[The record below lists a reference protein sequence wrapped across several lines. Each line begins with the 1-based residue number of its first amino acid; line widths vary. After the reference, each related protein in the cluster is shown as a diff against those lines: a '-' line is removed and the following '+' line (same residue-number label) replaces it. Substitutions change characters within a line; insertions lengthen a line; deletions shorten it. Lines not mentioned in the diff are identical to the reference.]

1 MSWLRRKVGQSVR
14 LILAQTRQPKFVPD
28 LDQPSLFAPD
38 SMVRV
43 VHLDAA
49 MIVGGIRALL
59 LQLLHPKAMT
69 AVAQHSDYRDDPFG
83 RLRRTVD
90 FLGWTTYGT
99 LDKAEESLAAVRRI
113 HESVVGIT
121 AWGEPYRADD
131 PHLLLWVHAAE
142 TESFLAAHELFGRPR
157 LSQPAKDSYVADMG
171 IIATRLGAVDPP
183 ASCEQLQAT
192 LAGYRPELGLIPEGS
207 EAVGFLADFP
217 FKMLSKL
224 VYRIIFKAAL
234 GSLPD
239 WAQVMLGRP
248 VKNLPN
254 KLFYRPATHVM
265 VRFLDWGLKADL
277 DLTRYPAEAAEPVR
291 QAEQGQQAKQG

>member
-14 LILAQTRQPKFVPD
+14 MILAQTRQPKFVPD

-69 AVAQHSDYRDDPFG
+69 AVAQHSDYRADPFG

-99 LDKAEESLAAVRRI
+99 LSKAEESLAAVRRI
-113 HESVVGIT
+113 HEGVVGVT

-131 PHLLLWVHAAE
+131 PHLLLWVHVAE
-142 TESFLAAHELFGRPR
+142 VDSFLVAHELFGRPR
-157 LSQPAKDSYVADMG
+157 LSQPAKDHYVADMG

-183 ASCEQLQAT
+183 ASQQQLQDT
-192 LAGYRPELGLIPEGS
+192 LAGYRSELGLIPEGQ

-217 FKMLSKL
+217 FKVLSKAL
-224 VYRIIFKAAL
+224 YRIIFKAAL
-234 GSLPD
+234 GSLPG
-239 WAQVMLGRP
+239 WAQAMLGHR
-248 VKNLPN
+248 VGRLAN

-277 DLTRYPAEAAEPVR
+277 DLTRYPAEAAE
-291 QAEQGQQAKQG
+291 QAVTAQQGQ